1 MADFFFYGTLRH
13 LPLLSVVLGRLPE
26 AQPAR
31 LTGHAVRQAMDG
43 AFPVLVEEPG
53 GIAEGIL
60 VGGIGLEE
68 RARLDHY
75 EGGFA
80 FDTVERE
87 VETPGGAVTAHLYLP
102 RPGAWDAGA
111 PWLLEDWQADWGA
124 VATETARD
132 VMAEHGTLSAEAVL
146 ARYPQMLVR
155 AASRLIAQATQA
167 PASLRHATG
176 PGDVQVVGRHL
187 PYARFFAVEEY
198 DLRHRRFDGTP
209 GGVMRRATFVMA
221 DAVTVLPY
229 DPERDR
235 VLLIEQFRAGPLAR
249 GDRQYWQL
257 ETVAG
262 RIDPC
267 ESPEAAA
274 RREAREEAGLQLG
287 PLLPV
292 ASFYPSPGAVTEY
305 IHSFVAPCDLPDGSE
320 GLHGLAAEDE
330 DIRSHLVSFD
340 RMMELV
346 GTGEIANAPLIITAL
361 WLQRERPR
369 LRGALQV

>member
-13 LPLLSVVLGRLPE
+13 LPLLSVVLGRTPE

-31 LTGHAVRQAMDG
+31 LAGHAVRQAMDG

-80 FDTVERE
+80 FDMVERE
-87 VETPGGAVTAHLYLP
+87 VETAGGKVTAHLYLP

-111 PWLLEDWQADWGA
+111 PWVLEDWQADWGA

-155 AASRLIAQATQA
+155 AASRLRAQAGAGPTELRLTS
-167 PASLRHATG
+167 ASE
-176 PGDVQVVGRHL
+176 DVQILSRRTT
-187 PYARFFAVEEY
+187 YARFFSVEEY
-198 DLRHRRFDGTP
+198 HLTHRRFA
-209 GGVMRRATFVMA
+209 GGQCAPILRAAFINC

-229 DPERDR
+229 DPVRDR
-235 VLLIEQFRAGPLAR
+235 VLLVEQFRMGALAR
-249 GDRQYWQL
+249 GDSQCWQL
-257 ETVAG
+257 EAVAG
-262 RIDPC
+262 RVDA
-267 ESPEAAA
+267 EEGPEETA
-274 RREAREEAGLQLG
+274 RREAEEEAGIKIG

-292 ASFYPSPGAVTEY
+292 SQYYTSIGSASEY
-305 IHSFVAPCDLPDGSE
+305 VYSYVAPCDLPDGLGGTHGIEEE
-320 GLHGLAAEDE
+320 GE

-340 RMMELV
+340 RLIELV
-346 GTGEIANAPLIITAL
+346 ASGEVTNAPLIITAL